1 MKDGLEEREGG
12 FDGGDVGDEEGALVV
27 EVTELAATGV
37 LGHEREDGIKGR
49 TLIKRTIGIGDEKQ
63 RHAPLFQHNL
73 LTTELLTE
81 STQRYYAH
89 QFLTHLR
96 YRPEA
101 VNQSTAICRQL
112 LIRMQ
117 VVEFPIQQHPLT
129 IRRHILVREI
139 EGEVGVKGSLTP
151 ALS

>member
-1 MKDGLEEREGG
+1 MKDGLEEGEGG
-12 FDGGDVGDEEGALVV
+12 FDGGDVGDEEGALVM

-37 LGHEREDGIKGR
+37 LSHEREDGIKGR

-73 LTTELLTE
+73 LTTELLPE
-81 STQRYYAH
+81 STQRHYAH

-96 YRPEA
+96 HWSKA
-101 VNQSTAICRQL
+101 VNQPTAIRHQL

-117 VVEFPIQQHPLT
+117 VI
-129 IRRHILVREI
+129 
-139 EGEVGVKGSLTP
+139 
-151 ALS
+151 